1 MFCGLRKI
9 IIAKCKFLRKMK
21 KKDCISDIMYTKEV
35 LGMGVTV
42 AEYYGQRTDV
52 DFIMVPRIQT
62 RLLNFKRELVA

>member
-1 MFCGLRKI
+1 
-9 IIAKCKFLRKMK
+9 MK